1 MKFRFKPLLISSMT
15 LLIMQTVTAQP
26 VSTYKSFTLE
36 QGLTCLDWAK
46 NEQSLSNSLA
56 LMGTEMKWPSGIT
69 SLQQQ
74 FQQQYRKQKS
84 SVINDPDDENFCEDC
99 PETEVY
105 LPNSKSNP
113 IKRIESLVHVS
124 VAGAKTAIYRADDI
138 NTTKQKIE
146 DGLNIQFSHYSEQQL
161 KSFKQQWDKASMRD
175 DQNRSKTHKVFR
187 QYPHLKVFDGEVFH
201 NQKVY
206 TPKQIYIYSQ
216 PYKRD
221 VSDSND
227 MIAFISL
234 YDNPVNPSQ
243 HILQCGFIDN
253 VF

>member
-1 MKFRFKPLLISSMT
+1 MIQKLLVTSIS
-15 LLIMQTVTAQP
+15 LLMIHTATAQP
-26 VSTYKSFTLE
+26 ISASSLTLE
-36 QGLTCLDWAK
+36 QGLSCLDWAK
-46 NEQSLSNSLA
+46 KEQSFNNQLA
-56 LMGTEMKWPSGIT
+56 LGDRVDIPTPAIDK
-69 SLQQQ
+69 LQKQ
-74 FQQQYRKQKS
+74 FQQQYSKQKTT
-84 SVINDPDDENFCEDC
+84 IIIDPDDENFCEDC

-124 VAGAKTAIYRADDI
+124 VAGARTAIYRTDDI
-138 NTTKQKIE
+138 NNTKQKIE
-146 DGLNIQFSHYSEQQL
+146 DGLNIQFSRYSGQQL
-161 KSFKQQWDKASMRD
+161 KSFKQQWDKASMHD
-175 DQNRSKTHKVFR
+175 DQNRSKTHKVFQ

-221 VSDSND
+221 VSDPND
-227 MIAFISL
+227 MIAFITL
-234 YDNPVNPSQ
+234 YDNPVNSSQ

>member
-1 MKFRFKPLLISSMT
+1 MSAYFLKHHPMLL
-15 LLIMQTVTAQP
+15 MQTVTAQP
-26 VSTYKSFTLE
+26 VSTSKPFILE

-46 NEQSLSNSLA
+46 NEQSISNSLA

-84 SVINDPDDENFCEDC
+84 RVINDPDDENFCEDC

-113 IKRIESLVHVS
+113 IKRIETLVHVS

-146 DGLNIQFSHYSEQQL
+146 DGLKIQFSQYSGQQL
-161 KSFKQQWDKASMRD
+161 KSFK
-175 DQNRSKTHKVFR
+175 
-187 QYPHLKVFDGEVFH
+187 
-201 NQKVY
+201 
-206 TPKQIYIYSQ
+206 KQ
-216 PYKRD
+216 
-221 VSDSND
+221 
-227 MIAFISL
+227 
-234 YDNPVNPSQ
+234 
-243 HILQCGFIDN
+243 
-253 VF
+253 

>member
-1 MKFRFKPLLISSMT
+1 M
-15 LLIMQTVTAQP
+15 
-26 VSTYKSFTLE
+26 
-36 QGLTCLDWAK
+36 
-46 NEQSLSNSLA
+46 
-56 LMGTEMKWPSGIT
+56 
-69 SLQQQ
+69 
-74 FQQQYRKQKS
+74 
-84 SVINDPDDENFCEDC
+84 
-99 PETEVY
+99 
-105 LPNSKSNP
+105 
-113 IKRIESLVHVS
+113 HVS
-124 VAGAKTAIYRADDI
+124 VAGARTAIYRADDI

-146 DGLNIQFSHYSEQQL
+146 DGLKIQFSHYSGQQL
-161 KSFKQQWDKASMRD
+161 KSFKQQWDKASMHD
-175 DQNRSKTHKVFR
+175 DQNRSKTHKVFQ

-221 VSDSND
+221 VSDPND